1 MKLIASSWL
10 VALALCLSLAALAI
24 SHVAVATADGPAVQL
39 VANLP
44 SGQPVGTSITWTA
57 STTIS
62 EPVEY
67 RLALGLAG
75 EPLRVR
81 YDFSARR
88 AFAWTPL
95 DEGAYVI
102 SVTARNRA
110 LGVTAAASTTFT
122 ITARATDSP
131 LVTAINHPLVA
142 LYSAPACPAGHF
154 VRVWFTPADRFAPMG
169 TDRKPCRPD
178 RSVNFYIAGLYAD
191 TDYKLRHEIL
201 DAAGAPIAYGPL
213 LRHRTGVVTRASPV
227 NVVWPTPPPAPSPYD
242 PVLLLSP
249 TYFTSTEPAFPY
261 AVDTAGRLLW
271 YYDRAMEPRRML
283 YRPIAGGTFLV
294 STNDETTQILREVDL
309 AGHTVRETTAARLS
323 EQLPN
328 LGQDRVGAFH
338 HEAVRLPDGRTAA
351 LLSIERMMVLEPG
364 QEPVDVLGDYIV
376 VLDENWQVVWSWNS
390 FDHLDVQRTAG
401 LREQCTSMGPGC
413 PPLFLADEAL
423 DWTHGN
429 AITYSPTDGNL
440 LFSLRHQDWVIKID
454 YRDGAGTGEVLWR
467 LGPGGDFALTA
478 NDPYPWFTHQHD
490 PQFVDE
496 DALVIYDN
504 GNTRCLDRP
513 DLCYSRGQVY
523 VLNEAARAA
532 TLTLNADLE
541 NFSYALGSAQRL
553 RNGNFHFNSG
563 IHGPTDDRIAT
574 ADEVRPD
581 GSKAYTLLTRAIVYR
596 SFRMA
601 DLYTAPGQGEVED
614 LTRLIPL
621 LGQGVYLPV
630 MVRAP

>member
-131 LVTAINHPLVA
+131 LVTAIDHPLVA

-213 LRHRTGVVTRASPV
+213 LRHHTDVVARASPV

-376 VLDENWQVVWSWNS
+376 VLDEDWQVVWSWNS

-523 VLNEAARAA
+523 VLDEAARTA
-532 TLTLNADLE
+532 TLTLNVDLE

>member
-1 MKLIASSWL
+1 MKLILFAHL
-10 VALALCLSLAALAI
+10 IALALGLSFAAWI
-24 SHVAVATADGPAVQL
+24 SPHAVAADAPTVEI

-44 SGQPVGTSITWTA
+44 PGQPIGTTITWTA

-62 EPVEY
+62 EPVAY

-75 EPLRVR
+75 EPPHVM

-122 ITARATDSP
+122 IAARATDAP
-131 LVTAINHPLVA
+131 LITATDHPLVA
-142 LYSAPACPAGHF
+142 LYSAPPCPAGDF
-154 VRVWFTPADRFAPMG
+154 VRVWFTPADRFAPMS
-169 TDRKPCRPD
+169 TDRKPCHSD
-178 RSVNFYIAGLYAD
+178 RSANFYIAGLYAD

-201 DAAGAPIAYGPL
+201 DGAGAPTAYGSL
-213 LRHRTGVVTRASPV
+213 LRHHTGVVTRASPV
-227 NVVWPTPPPAPSPYD
+227 NIVLPMPPPDPSPYD

-261 AVDTAGRLLW
+261 AVDTAGQLLW

-283 YRPIAGGTFLV
+283 YRPVAGGTFLV
-294 STNDETTQILREVDL
+294 SANDETMQILREVDL

-323 EQLPN
+323 EQLPD
-328 LGQDRVGAFH
+328 LGQDRIGAFH

-351 LLSIERMMVLEPG
+351 LLSVERMLSLEPG

-376 VLDENWQVVWSWNS
+376 VLDEDWQVVWSWNS

-401 LREQCTSMGPGC
+401 LREWCVSMGPGC

-429 AITYSPTDGNL
+429 TITYSPADGNL
-440 LFSLRHQDWVIKID
+440 LVSLRHQDWVIKID
-454 YRDGAGTGEVLWR
+454 YRDGAGTGDVVWR
-467 LGPGGDFALTA
+467 LGPGGDFVLTA

-490 PQFVDE
+490 PQFVAE
-496 DALVIYDN
+496 NALVIYDN
-504 GNTRCLDRP
+504 GNTRCLD
-513 DLCYSRGQVY
+513 DENLCYSRGQVY
-523 VLNEAARAA
+523 VLNETARIAA
-532 TLTLNADLE
+532 LTLNVDLD

-563 IHGPTDDRIAT
+563 IHGPQDARIAT

-581 GSKAYTLLTRAIVYR
+581 GSKAYRLLTRAIVYR
-596 SFRMA
+596 SFRLA
-601 DLYTAPGQGEVED
+601 DLYTAPGQGEIED

-621 LGQGVYLPV
+621 LGQGIYLPL
-630 MVRAP
+630 MARAP